1 MRRRV
6 AMLAIAAVC
15 AVAPSASA
23 QAPQWPEKFWVSVG
37 GGVQPVSNSF
47 SDDFTRP
54 LYTEQE
60 RVSVDYPV
68 KSGALVAGSVGYRV
82 WKHLGFGVGFTYYSG
97 SGDAAVEA
105 DLPHPFFDQQ
115 FRHVSGTT
123 AASRDETGAH
133 IMAAWLLPLSNR
145 FRVILSGGP
154 SVLNVS
160 QTLVTDVQFSET
172 FPYDTAVFTGA
183 SKTKA
188 SNTAIGFN
196 AGADLF
202 WMFAARIGAGGLV
215 QYTHGRARLRAGDR
229 TISVDA
235 GGPQI
240 AAGLRLLF

>member
-1 MRRRV
+1 MRSRV

-15 AVAPSASA
+15 AIAPPASA
-23 QAPQWPEKFWVSVG
+23 QPPQWPEKFWVSVG

-47 SDDFTRP
+47 SDDFTKP
-54 LYTEQE
+54 LYTEDEQ
-60 RVSVDYPV
+60 VSVDYAI

-82 WKHLGFGVGFTYYSG
+82 WKRLAFGVGVTYYSS
-97 SGDAAVEA
+97 SGDAGVEA
-105 DLPHPFFDQQ
+105 ELPHPFFDRQ

-123 AASRDETGAH
+123 PASRDETGAH

-202 WMFAARIGAGGLV
+202 WMFSARIGAGGLV
-215 QYTHGRARLRAGDR
+215 QYTHGSAKLRAGDR

-240 AAGLRLLF
+240 AAGLRFIF